1 MPETPLGMREMSSI
15 CSTMEDALSELN
27 VLTMYY
33 KVITNNIFRWKQQA
47 HRVPQVPPWSDDEVQ
62 DDHPNSHELIRKQN
76 KNAVPCY

>member
-47 HRVPQVPPWSDDEVQ
+47 HRVPQVPP
-62 DDHPNSHELIRKQN
+62 
-76 KNAVPCY
+76 